1 MTTAKMVPREPTPK
15 TIGYAYVGVWSDG
28 TLGWCLPAHLTHDP
42 KRTYSRRYAE
52 PCEPHPD
59 WSNIGEPSYL
69 CKITIER
76 VPNVR
81 MRRIK
86 P

>member
-1 MTTAKMVPREPTPK
+1 MKGSKDKAVCY
-15 TIGYAYVGVWSDG
+15 GYVGEWADG
-28 TLGWCLPAHLTHDP
+28 RLGWCVPKHLGGVTEKQSR
-42 KRTYSRRYAE
+42 KRPE
-52 PCEPHPD
+52 PCAAHPE